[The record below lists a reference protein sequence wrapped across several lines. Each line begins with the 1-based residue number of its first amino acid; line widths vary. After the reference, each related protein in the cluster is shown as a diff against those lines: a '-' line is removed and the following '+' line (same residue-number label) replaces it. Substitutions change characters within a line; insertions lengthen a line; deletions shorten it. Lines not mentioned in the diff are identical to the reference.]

1 MKDNNEEEALGLLG
15 IQITEWSARKDI
27 KIILQYK

>member
-1 MKDNNEEEALGLLG
+1 MKDNSEEEALGLLG

-27 KIILQYK
+27 KIIFVT